1 MWFASPAGLVEE
13 DLGVTENMT
22 YMKVAGLAL
31 AAVLAAACAGSGG
44 SGSADSRGEFVK
56 EAAADPGMGA
66 RGSTMK
72 GAANADGF
80 ESIYFAFDAASL
92 SSTARQ
98 SLRTNATVLQEGKKT
113 RLEIQGNCDERGT
126 AEYNLAL
133 GKRRAEAA
141 KQYMID
147 LGIHPSRLTT
157 ISFGEENP
165 ATRGNAESAWAR
177 NRRDEFVIR

>member
-1 MWFASPAGLVEE
+1 MTGKMTFSRV
-13 DLGVTENMT
+13 LGV
-22 YMKVAGLAL
+22 AL
-31 AAVLAAACAGSGG
+31 AAVLLTACASSGG
-44 SGSADSRGEFVK
+44 SGSADSRGEFGK
-56 EAAADPGMGA
+56 EAVDPGLGQ
-66 RGSTMK
+66 RGGTMK

-80 ESIYFAFDAASL
+80 ESIFFEFDLASL
-92 SSTARQ
+92 SGNAKQ
-98 SLRTNATVLQEGKKT
+98 SLRKNATVLQEGKKN

-133 GKRRAEAA
+133 GKRRAEVA

-165 ATRGNAESAWAR
+165 AVRGSAESAWAR
-177 NRRDEFVIR
+177 NRRDEFVLR